1 MESLKTKPMS
11 KPKAYSLSIGL
22 LPMER
27 DVDTY
32 KFKTFTGLIAHLEQF
47 LLNKTN
53 DRVYLYQYGEID
65 NPIIITCNPFQI
77 LFFAAK
83 LDAISEHHIH
93 EYSSYEDA
101 YEVAKDLM
109 ETHFL
114 RY

>member
-1 MESLKTKPMS
+1 MDKQKT
-11 KPKAYSLSIGL
+11 YSLSIGL
-22 LPMER
+22 LPMGR
-27 DVDTY
+27 DIDTY
-32 KFKTFTGLIAHLEQF
+32 QFNTFTGLISRLEEL

-83 LDAISEHHIH
+83 LEAVSEHHVH

-109 ETHFL
+109 EAHFL

>member
-1 MESLKTKPMS
+1 MS
-11 KPKAYSLSIGL
+11 KPNSYSLSIGL

-32 KFKTFTGLIAHLEQF
+32 KFKTFTGLIAHLEQL

-83 LDAISEHHIH
+83 LDAVSEHHIH

-109 ETHFL
+109 ESHFL